1 MNLLDRISYDTGGY
15 TVQEILSSFCKKILE
30 IIDLVNKNEEVCNEA
45 KTIIENIRNEVV
57 PQLVDDIMKELQDNG
72 YFDNLV
78 NVTLIEN
85 LRTELTTLLNQTI
98 TDFTTRLDNFDSQLE
113 QKAKQVDLEVV
124 NNRVSNLIIHSGE
137 GIEKDAE
144 LIDCRVGED
153 GEIYPTSGD
162 AIRKQFS
169 TLKGYV
175 DCIQYVNLVSLN
187 NVESG
192 YLSQNI
198 GTSTISDI
206 QANNEYVTSPIINVS
221 SNEKFYVY
229 VKGFTVAL
237 FYSSDGILRAKQA
250 LTNNAMQ
257 EITVPSDENEIT
269 KMRIFNSSSN
279 TDFFISKISNTLE
292 DKNNVIIENL
302 TPSELLIDKLKN
314 NLAYNQLKDNVSE
327 IDRNI
332 FEKASKKVP
341 YNFTNIKAFVRYD
354 DGSITESTDGNSTDF
369 IALTNDD
376 TWLVSGRC
384 QYSACLIATYDN
396 NKTFLRSYGRTDG
409 SLTDYSDYEF
419 KPKQDEKYAKF
430 GSIYTTLTLAKKQ
443 TVKVVKDFS
452 TNKLK
457 GMSVYSDGDS
467 ITFGAKGTSY
477 IKQIADNE
485 GMILTN
491 GAVSGTS
498 LAIREGRTDSICE
511 RIKALT
517 GTYKYIVVSGGVND
531 AFASIPLGTMDSD
544 TNQQYLATFDTK
556 TTLGA
561 LEEICRTLIY
571 NFPDSKKLFV
581 LTHRL
586 LNGDGTTWSN
596 SLQDKYWDGIIKVL
610 DKWGIPYIDMRKIPF
625 ASFNSNYLSKYFGEN
640 ESMGTHPNTLGY
652 TEFYVNPITSKM
664 KTL

>member
-1 MNLLDRISYDTGGY
+1 MD
-15 TVQEILSSFCKKILE
+15 K
-30 IIDLVNKNEEVCNEA
+30 
-45 KTIIENIRNEVV
+45 
-57 PQLVDDIMKELQDNG
+57 
-72 YFDNLV
+72 
-78 NVTLIEN
+78 
-85 LRTELTTLLNQTI
+85 
-98 TDFTTRLDNFDSQLE
+98 
-113 QKAKQVDLEVV
+113 KAKQVDLEVV

-137 GIEKDAE
+137 GVEKDAE

-153 GEIYPTSGD
+153 GEIYPTSGE

-169 TLKGYV
+169 SLKGYV
-175 DCIQYVNLVSLN
+175 DCIQYINLVSLN
-187 NVESG
+187 NIESG

-221 SNEKFYVY
+221 SNEKFYVF
-229 VKGFTVAL
+229 VKGFSVAL
-237 FYSSDGILRAKQA
+237 FYSADGILRAKQS

-257 EITVPSDENEIT
+257 EVTVPSDENEIT

-279 TDFFISKISNTLE
+279 IDFFISKITNTLE

-302 TPSELLIDKLKN
+302 APSELLIDKLKS
-314 NLAYNQLKDNVSE
+314 NLEYNQLKDNVSE
-327 IDRNI
+327 IDNNI
-332 FEKASKKVP
+332 FEKVNKKVP
-341 YNFTNIKAFVRYD
+341 YNFTNIKAFIRYD
-354 DGSITESTDGNSTDF
+354 NGNITESADGNSTDF
-369 IALTNDD
+369 VTLTDDD
-376 TWLVSGRC
+376 TWLASGRC
-384 QYSACLIATYDN
+384 QYSSCLIATYDS

-409 SLTDYSDYEF
+409 SLVDYSDYEF

-430 GSIYTTLTLAKKQ
+430 GSIYTTLTLTKKQ
-443 TVKVVKDFS
+443 TVKFVKDFS
-452 TNKLK
+452 SSSLK
-457 GMSVYSDGDS
+457 GMSIYADGDS
-467 ITFGAKGTSY
+467 IMFGAKGTSY

-517 GTYKYIVVSGGVND
+517 GTYKYIVVSGGTND
-531 AFASIPLGTMDSD
+531 AFASIPLGSMVTD
-544 TNQQYLATFDTK
+544 TNQQYLAEFDTS
-556 TTLGA
+556 TTIGA
-561 LEEICRTLIY
+561 VEEICRTLIY
-571 NFPDSKKLFV
+571 NFPESKKLFV

-586 LNGDGTTWSN
+586 LNGNGTTWNN